1 MNKNVYTVVRMA
13 TKKLRNFETK
23 NPDVRNERYKELFR
37 QKVEA
42 EVSKH
47 KFEVDAAKKQESM
60 KLKNMSDNE
69 FLDLSFKE
77 NAKINAKN
85 NLLEKNRQEE
95 KLKQQEFNKQFYDEV
110 LQPAIAKNIIMSIV
124 ENSK

>member
-1 MNKNVYTVVRMA
+1 MNKNVYTVVRMT

-23 NPDVRNERYKELFR
+23 NPGVRNERYKELFR
-37 QKVEA
+37 QKVKA

-69 FLDLSFKE
+69 FLDRAFKE
-77 NAKINAKN
+77 NAKLNAKN
-85 NLLEKNRQEE
+85 NLLEKNKQEE
-95 KLKQQEFNKQFYDEV
+95 ELKQQEFNKKLYDEII
-110 LQPAIAKNIIMSIV
+110 QPAIAKNIIMSIV
-124 ENSK
+124 QNS